1 MILVIGGAGQRK
13 LDALLRN
20 TNYNKKEITER
31 LGEDKPV
38 LVHLEK
44 AVKEALLSG
53 MTQEQI
59 LAELMWHEAVI
70 CREVGCGVVPIDRM
84 EREWRETVGRICC
97 RLAQDA
103 DEVVRVFAGIPM
115 VLKGERKWK

>member
-1 MILVIGGAGQRK
+1 MILVMGGAGQGK
-13 LDALLRN
+13 LDVLLRN
-20 TNYNKKEITER
+20 THYNIEDVTER
-31 LGEDKPV
+31 PGEDKPV
-38 LVHLEK
+38 LIHLEK

-70 CREVGCGVVPIDRM
+70 CREVGCGVVPVDGM

-97 RLAQDA
+97 KLAQDA
-103 DEVVRVFAGIPM
+103 EEVVRVFAGIPM
-115 VLKGERKWK
+115 VLKGEHRWK

>member
-1 MILVIGGAGQRK
+1 MILVIGGAGQGK
-13 LDALLRN
+13 LDVLLRN
-20 TNYNKKEITER
+20 TNLKAEDVTER

-38 LVHLEK
+38 LQHLEN
-44 AVKEALLSG
+44 AVREAIAAG

-59 LAELMWHEAVI
+59 LAELLWHEAVL
-70 CREVGCGVVPIDRM
+70 CREVGCGVVPVDRM

-97 RLAQDA
+97 KIAQDA
-103 DEVVRVFAGIPM
+103 DEVVRVFAGMPM